1 MGKITVYNT
10 HQEDYTYKPNN
21 FLICRTKD
29 GNPLA
34 NPFTYNGVKTRL
46 AKLSFKTREEAID
59 AYKMYFKKMY
69 GLDEDLTKAFDT
81 IYEKYKNGEDIYLQC
96 CCKPLPCHGDF
107 LAEELQRKLIKEK
120 MEERRE
126 NNKSKCHADSEE
138 DK

>member
-21 FLICRTKD
+21 FLICKTKD

-34 NPFTYNGVKTRL
+34 NPFTYNGVKTKL

-69 GLDEDLTKAFDT
+69 GLDEGLTKAFDT

-120 MEERRE
+120 MEERRK
-126 NNKSKCHADSEE
+126 NNKSKCHVDSEE

>member
-59 AYKMYFKKMY
+59 AYKLYFKKMY
-69 GLDEDLTKAFDT
+69 GLDEGLTKAFDT

-120 MEERRE
+120 MEERRK
-126 NNKSKCHADSEE
+126 NNKSKCNVGSEK

>member
-34 NPFTYNGVKTRL
+34 NPFTYNGIKTRL

-59 AYKMYFKKMY
+59 AYKLYFKKMY
-69 GLDEDLTKAFDT
+69 GLDEGLTKAFDT

-120 MEERRE
+120 MEERRK
-126 NNKSKCHADSEE
+126 NNKSKCHVDSEE